1 MATYGVRVRN
11 LEFGIKK
18 TMASGLTREQAIE
31 MAESMKALETDTVKI
46 SAFIEMNQHERQVD
60 RLIQDAVSEFI
71 GARECTMMDF
81 PEDSEEY
88 QMAKSSLN
96 HDELFGEIYDH
107 VMEESQG
114 NYRSHLRFAGKAF
127 VEERIEDRLKREGYG
142 K

>member
-1 MATYGVRVRN
+1 MATYGVRIRN

-18 TMASGLTREQAIE
+18 TMASGLTKEQAIE
-31 MAESMKALETDTVKI
+31 MAEGMKALETDTIKI
-46 SAFIEMNQHERQVD
+46 VAFIEMNQHERQVD
-60 RLIQDAVSEFI
+60 LLIQDAVSEFI

-88 QMAKSSLN
+88 QMAKSNLN
-96 HDELFGEIYDH
+96 HDELFREIYDH

-127 VEERIEDRLKREGYG
+127 VEERIEARLKREGYG

>member
-1 MATYGVRVRN
+1 MATYGVRIRN
-11 LEFGIKK
+11 LEAGIKY

-31 MAESMKALETDTVKI
+31 MAERMKALETDTIKI

-60 RLIQDAVSEFI
+60 FLIQDAVSEFI

-96 HDELFGEIYDH
+96 HDELFREIYDH

-127 VEERIEDRLKREGYG
+127 VEERIEARLKREGYG